1 MNVNIFSQCHTDAV
15 MLIILQQVASM
26 TAATEPSAAMDCAIV
41 TPDKQGGESM
51 WQHHKQSTD
60 ENGFTDGGHS
70 S

>member
-1 MNVNIFSQCHTDAV
+1 
-15 MLIILQQVASM
+15 M
-26 TAATEPSAAMDCAIV
+26 TAATEPSTATDCAIV

-60 ENGFTDGGHS
+60 DSGFTDGGHS

>member
-1 MNVNIFSQCHTDAV
+1 MSTFSLSVTCCHADV
-15 MLIILQQVASM
+15 SFLQQVASM
-26 TAATEPSAAMDCAIV
+26 TAATEPSAAMDCTIV

>member
-1 MNVNIFSQCHTDAV
+1 
-15 MLIILQQVASM
+15 M

-60 ENGFTDGGHS
+60 GSLTDNSRWGSRRGGDRRKENV
-70 S
+70 